1 MNQIEK
7 TAISGENE
15 HDMMNKYVC
24 ENDCFERLK
33 FWNAQSSLSPWVVK
47 SRRQTYE
54 LVRLDLQGESFHDSN
69 TWNAIQRVN
78 SGRGREV
85 DALADVKL
93 WKRRCPV
100 SKARETRLKPRNG
113 RPQPSSRLFLV
124 NFDNVVVL
132 HLQGLG
138 RIIVVY
144 PFAVKE
150 ETQRRNRNALTLTAN
165 QHSEI

>member
-1 MNQIEK
+1 MNQVEK

-54 LVRLDLQGESFHDSN
+54 LVRLDLQGDLF
-69 TWNAIQRVN
+69 TIQILLKCKIQRVN

-93 WKRRCPV
+93 
-100 SKARETRLKPRNG
+100 
-113 RPQPSSRLFLV
+113 
-124 NFDNVVVL
+124 
-132 HLQGLG
+132 
-138 RIIVVY
+138 
-144 PFAVKE
+144 
-150 ETQRRNRNALTLTAN
+150 
-165 QHSEI
+165 